1 MLYGSSKLIS
11 YLQSIDLTRISS
23 PNTINASS
31 ETSPSVEYSSREI
44 YPPRSLIQQLRR
56 AHSIFLLHHGDSL
69 STIYQ
74 RIGRDSFCKLLGRFW
89 NKFVRHWLVLLNG
102 NPAVDVFNG
111 VKLAVGGE
119 LGIGVGEEEWGSG
132 EREVLEDYVSRTN
145 GLVDLVVSRF
155 GDAPSQPS
163 ASPSKGT
170 PGRDQVEPDNWLGL
184 DQTPRPSDGVI
195 FSGVGAISRRSLSSI
210 SHWMEWIYRYG
221 EAAYGVDENPSSGRS
236 RKQRRARHKAATASP
251 QPTGLRKLDPKPEPP
266 SGRTS
271 PGIPP
276 PLVVGTPPT
285 VQSLSTNDQTTE
297 EGGISAETVMKYL
310 TLGYGSAWKIPGI
323 SANASND
330 ATISAK
336 AGAENGAS
344 QDTTK

>member
-1 MLYGSSKLIS
+1 M
-11 YLQSIDLTRISS
+11 
-23 PNTINASS
+23 
-31 ETSPSVEYSSREI
+31 
-44 YPPRSLIQQLRR
+44 
-56 AHSIFLLHHGDSL
+56 
-69 STIYQ
+69 
-74 RIGRDSFCKLLGRFW
+74 
-89 NKFVRHWLVLLNG
+89 LLNG
-102 NPAVDVFNG
+102 NPAVDIFNG

-132 EREVLEDYVSRTN
+132 EREVLEDYVSRTS

-155 GDAPSQPS
+155 GDAPSQPPT
-163 ASPSKGT
+163 SPVKGT
-170 PGRDQVEPDNWLGL
+170 SGKEHVESRIWLGS

-236 RKQRRARHKAATASP
+236 RRQRKARQKAAAVSP
-251 QPTGLRKLDPKPEPP
+251 RPKELRKVDPKPEPP

-285 VQSLSTNDQTTE
+285 VQSSSTSDQTTE

-323 SANASND
+323 STNTSDEAAVSTKANSVNE
-330 ATISAK
+330 TSP
-336 AGAENGAS
+336 
-344 QDTTK
+344 DTPK